1 MIAFNTE
8 GISSKRF
15 DSANLISTNRKVVRR
30 VKDLEPVLYDASS
43 CKGLDSELPVYTIHR
58 DLYSDNDQRST
69 LLDNGLRYDVTEMFP
84 LMLGEEYAKTFG
96 HDHLSWQGA
105 WSHPEIFEIIQ
116 GEARFLIQTYRGED
130 VVSVS
135 FVVAREGDVILIPP
149 GCGHSMINVSS
160 DRLIV
165 GNLISQNCVQTYRRF
180 TERKGGAY
188 FLVRGGKLVEN
199 RNYRSLPEARI
210 VGAESPEFI
219 EKESGLLAS
228 FRRRPELFK
237 FLNDQNGSMKARA
250 ILSD

>member
-1 MIAFNTE
+1 MTAFNAE
-8 GISSKRF
+8 EIRSKRF
-15 DSANLISTNRKVVRR
+15 ESANLISTNRKVVRR

-58 DLYSDNDQRST
+58 DLYSDKDQRST

-84 LMLGEEYAKTFG
+84 LVLGEEYAKTFG

-135 FVVAREGDVILIPP
+135 FVVAREGDMFLIPP
-149 GCGHSMINVSS
+149 SCGHSMINVSS

-165 GNLISQNCVQTYRRF
+165 GNLISQDCVQIYRRF

-188 FLVRGGKLVEN
+188 FLLRGGKLVQN
-199 RNYRSLPEARI
+199 GSYRSLPEGRI

-228 FRRRPELFK
+228 FQRRPELFK
-237 FLNDQNGSMKARA
+237 FLNGQNGSLEAHA
-250 ILSD
+250 TE